1 MTQHRQHDAPED
13 RRATE
18 RRTPSGRDLDVLSRQ
33 LGRPVRDVVEIGARC
48 VCGNPLVATTAPRLS
63 NGIPFPTT
71 YYLAHPVITAAV
83 SRLEADGVMTAMSD
97 RLTEDP
103 DLADHYRAAHL
114 AYLAARDAVGERAGT
129 GPVPEIDGVSA
140 GGMPTRVKCLHVL
153 VGHALAAG
161 PGVNPLGD
169 EAISRIAPWWTPDR
183 CSCEGAWD
191 TTGQAPHAD
200 LSRHTRTQGLSPEE
214 LEAKRAARRRGAA
227 DASTTAPPRGEAMRT
242 AAIDCG
248 TNSIRLLIAD
258 VQDGVLTD
266 VVRLM
271 RVVRLGEG
279 VDATGRL
286 SEAALERTF
295 AAAEEY
301 AALIAQHGS
310 PPVRFVATSASRDA
324 ENRQDFVDGIRARLG
339 VEPEVVSGDE
349 EARLSFDGAVSVL
362 ATAADETV
370 LVIDLGGGS
379 TEFVAG
385 TAGGLIGALSTDMGC
400 VRFTER
406 FLRDD
411 PPTDEQI
418 AAMEA
423 EVRRLIDQAA
433 DEVPLDEV
441 TKIVGVAGSVTTV
454 TAHALDLPSYQ
465 PDRIHGAELPIAAIS
480 HAASDLLHRPRA
492 SRAALPYMHPGRVD
506 VIGAGALIWRT
517 ILERVA
523 VLTGGRVAT
532 AIASEHDIL
541 DGIALSVAR
550 QGT

>member
-1 MTQHRQHDAPED
+1 MTQHDQHNALED
-13 RRATE
+13 RRATD
-18 RRTPSGRDLDVLSRQ
+18 RRTPSAHDLDVLSRQ

-71 YYLAHPVITAAV
+71 YYLTHPVLTAAV

-97 RLTEDP
+97 RLTTDP
-103 DLADHYRAAHL
+103 ELAGRYRAAHL
-114 AYLAARDAVGERAGT
+114 AYLAAREAVGERAGT

-169 EAISRIAPWWTPDR
+169 EAIGGIAPWWTPDT
-183 CSCEGAWD
+183 CSCAGAWD
-191 TTGQAPHAD
+191 TTGQAPDAD
-200 LSRHTRTQGLSPEE
+200 LSRHTRTQGLSSEE
-214 LEAKRAARRRGAA
+214 LDAKRAARRRGT
-227 DASTTAPPRGEAMRT
+227 DTPTARQQGETMRT

-258 VQDGVLTD
+258 IRDGVLTD

-301 AALIAQHGS
+301 AALIAEHGN

-339 VEPEVVSGDE
+339 VEPEVISGDE

-362 ATAADETV
+362 ATDAHETV
-370 LVIDLGGGS
+370 LVVDLGGGS

-385 TAGGLIGALSTDMGC
+385 TADGLIGALSTDMGC

-406 FLRDD
+406 FLRDN
-411 PPTDEQI
+411 PPTADQI
-418 AAMEA
+418 TAMEA
-423 EVRRLIDQAA
+423 EVRHHIDRAA
-433 DEVPLDEV
+433 AAVPLDRV
-441 TKIVGVAGSVTTV
+441 TKIVGVAGTVTTV
-454 TAHALDLPSYQ
+454 TAHALDLPAYE
-465 PDRIHGAELPIAAIS
+465 PDRIHGAELPIPTISAA
-480 HAASDLLHRPRA
+480 ATDLLHRPREA
-492 SRAALPYMHPGRVD
+492 RAALPYMHPGRVD
-506 VIGAGALIWRT
+506 VIGAGALIWKT

-523 VLTGGRVAT
+523 VLTGGRVTT
-532 AIASEHDIL
+532 AITSEHDIL

-550 QGT
+550 QGS